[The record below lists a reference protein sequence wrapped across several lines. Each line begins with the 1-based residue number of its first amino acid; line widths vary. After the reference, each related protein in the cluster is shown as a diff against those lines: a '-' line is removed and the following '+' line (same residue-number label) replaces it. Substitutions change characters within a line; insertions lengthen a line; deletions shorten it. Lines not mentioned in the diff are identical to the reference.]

1 MVPRRGAPRPCSA
14 TGDSSWRASAR
25 SRATRPRPSKR
36 AQHRTR
42 RGARLARATSPLD
55 RASDATVVERA
66 LNAYL
71 LGRLL
76 DAAEE
81 TAGLAE
87 QDAERI
93 AYEELQSA
101 RRARGDA

>member
-1 MVPRRGAPRPCSA
+1 MA
-14 TGDSSWRASAR
+14 AR
-25 SRATRPRPSKR
+25 DEKINVELDARLDSRARV
-36 AQHRTR
+36 QLH
-42 RGARLARATSPLD
+42 LE

-76 DAAEE
+76 DATQA
-81 TAGLAE
+81 TAGLSE

-93 AYEELQSA
+93 TYEELRSA
-101 RRARGDA
+101 RRERGAA